1 MNWTESYHREERITW
16 DDIANKIRETVT
28 MSDAIEAY
36 TPEYI
41 PRNRRMPCPI
51 HNGKDYN
58 FTFTT
63 TGFKCFVCNE
73 SGDVIEYVRL
83 VCNLKERTDAMKKI
97 NNDFRLNMP
106 LGETITGADSFEVE
120 RRRRAVREREMERK
134 RLETIYDAALDR
146 YTFLDIL
153 KREAAPKKG
162 EELTLQY
169 VFACRN
175 IDAAWH
181 EVEEAIDAL
190 NEFEH
195 RVVVT
200 N

>member
-1 MNWTESYHREERITW
+1 MNWNESYHREERATW
-16 DDIANKIRETVT
+16 DDIARAIRETVT
-28 MSDAIEAY
+28 MSEAIEAY
-36 TPEYI
+36 TPEYE

-58 FTFTT
+58 FSYTR

-73 SGDVIEYVRL
+73 SGDVIQFVRL
-83 VCNLKERTDAMKKI
+83 VCNLKSRTGAMKKI
-97 NNDFRLNMP
+97 NEDFRLNLP
-106 LGETITGADSFEVE
+106 LDREIHGEESFEIE
-120 RRRRAVREREMERK
+120 RRRKAAREREMEHQ
-134 RLETIYDAALDR
+134 RLLTIYHAALDR

-153 KREAAPKKG
+153 KRESAPKM
-162 EELTLQY
+162 EDDLTYQY